1 MCILWPICFPSSQ
14 NFDSGSPLT
23 MVFEPPLSVHETL
36 AMWAGRTPNNVAVI
50 CGKQTLTYG
59 ELASATAA
67 VANSLK
73 DQGIEAEDRVAVETH
88 NPVDHLVGIIAAMA
102 VGAIPAP
109 LPPDAPIVYQEIV
122 ADSAPRLILAGDG
135 PDQAEKPDVDVPRK
149 LIRDLR
155 SGNPDLAILERRP
168 EMESIAMFYYTSGT
182 TSGVRK
188 GVMQSYRALYN
199 TARYITEVMRIDG
212 SIREF
217 VASPVDNAFWF
228 GRVRVILHNGGA
240 AVLNEGALNPLR
252 IVAALSRFECNSL
265 SGDTPI
271 FVMLLHRFEGRLRA
285 LGPQFRW
292 AKVASQAMAIE
303 DKRALAALMPN
314 ARVVMNYGLTEA
326 MRCCILPFADFPE
339 KMETVGR
346 PCPTVEARVV
356 DEHDNL
362 RPPGET
368 GEIQVRGANLA
379 SGYWRNDALWRQRTK
394 SGWYA
399 TGDMGIIDA
408 DGFVTVKGRFD
419 EAVNVGGRTVAP
431 IEVERAVGP
440 MLHAEHYAV
449 CGMTDPDGLLGDI
462 LCLCIEGEW
471 KEPVAWNEFRIKLF
485 EVMPAAL
492 VPKDAFAIPELP
504 RTANGKIQRN
514 KLRAALAAGS
524 GHKL

>member
-1 MCILWPICFPSSQ
+1 
-14 NFDSGSPLT
+14 
-23 MVFEPPLSVHETL
+23 
-36 AMWAGRTPNNVAVI
+36 
-50 CGKQTLTYG
+50 
-59 ELASATAA
+59 
-67 VANSLK
+67 
-73 DQGIEAEDRVAVETH
+73 
-88 NPVDHLVGIIAAMA
+88 
-102 VGAIPAP
+102 
-109 LPPDAPIVYQEIV
+109 
-122 ADSAPRLILAGDG
+122 
-135 PDQAEKPDVDVPRK
+135 
-149 LIRDLR
+149 
-155 SGNPDLAILERRP
+155 
-168 EMESIAMFYYTSGT
+168 MES
-182 TSGVRK
+182 
-188 GVMQSYRALYN
+188 
-199 TARYITEVMRIDG
+199 
-212 SIREF
+212 
-217 VASPVDNAFWF
+217 
-228 GRVRVILHNGGA
+228 
-240 AVLNEGALNPLR
+240 
-252 IVAALSRFECNSL
+252 
-265 SGDTPI
+265 
-271 FVMLLHRFEGRLRA
+271 
-285 LGPQFRW
+285 
-292 AKVASQAMAIE
+292 
-303 DKRALAALMPN
+303 
-314 ARVVMNYGLTEA
+314 
-326 MRCCILPFADFPE
+326 
-339 KMETVGR
+339 VGR

-368 GEIQVRGANLA
+368 GEIQVRGGNLA